1 MCLSKEVV
9 ALKCNQPKT
18 VDVHSAATSGFNL
31 YLSVHEK
38 MKN

>member
-1 MCLSKEVV
+1 MCLSKELV

-18 VDVHSAATSGFNL
+18 LDIHSGGGFNL
-31 YLSVHEK
+31 YLSVHEQ